1 MEAAGANA
9 AEDSRE
15 QMSAE
20 LIHLVRHG
28 EVHNPDRVLYERLPG
43 FRLSADGRRMARAA
57 AEHIRDLGRP
67 VAALLCSPLQRT
79 QESSEPFAELLG
91 LEPVIDDRVIEP
103 TNVFAGMRMSRAL
116 RMPWNWHHLRKPSLP
131 SWGEPYAQVV
141 ERMRAALDDAWDGR
155 GPIAGRGEGDVVIVT
170 HQAPI
175 WLTHL
180 SVAGLPLQHDP
191 RTRRCALSSVTSFE
205 RHGDVWRE
213 VSYAEPAPLEDAV
226 DVGAV

>member
-1 MEAAGANA
+1 
-9 AEDSRE
+9 
-15 QMSAE
+15 MSAE
-20 LIHLVRHG
+20 RIHLVRHG
-28 EVHNPDRVLYERLPG
+28 EVYNPGRVLYERLPG
-43 FRLSADGRRMARAA
+43 FRLSDDGRRMALAA
-57 AEHIRDLGRP
+57 AEHVRGLERP
-67 VAALLCSPLQRT
+67 VGALLCSPLQRT
-79 QESSEPFAELLG
+79 QESAEPFAELFG
-91 LEPVIDDRVIEP
+91 LEPRLDERVIEP

-116 RMPWNWHHLRKPSLP
+116 RKPWNWYHLRRPALP

-141 ERMRAALDDAWDGR
+141 ERMRAALDEVWHAT
-155 GPIAGRGEGDVVIVT
+155 PAEGEGAGDVVIVS

-205 RHGDVWRE
+205 RVGDVWRE
-213 VSYAEPAPLEDAV
+213 VSYAEPAQTQGAV

>member
-1 MEAAGANA
+1 MP
-9 AEDSRE
+9 
-15 QMSAE
+15 AE

-43 FRLSADGRRMARAA
+43 FRLSDDGRRMARAA
-57 AEHIRDLGRP
+57 AEHVRGLERP
-67 VAALLCSPLQRT
+67 VSALLCSPLQRT
-79 QESSEPFAELLG
+79 QESSEPFAELFDVEPR
-91 LEPVIDDRVIEP
+91 LEERVIEP

-116 RMPWNWHHLRKPSLP
+116 RKPWKWHHLRRPSVP
-131 SWGEPYAQVV
+131 SWGEPYAHVV
-141 ERMRAALDDAWDGR
+141 DRMRSALDEAWHATPG
-155 GPIAGRGEGDVVIVT
+155 GDVVIVS

-180 SVAGLPLQHDP
+180 SVAGLPLPHDP

-205 RHGDVWRE
+205 RVGDVWRE
-213 VSYAEPAPLEDAV
+213 VSYAEPAAVDDAV